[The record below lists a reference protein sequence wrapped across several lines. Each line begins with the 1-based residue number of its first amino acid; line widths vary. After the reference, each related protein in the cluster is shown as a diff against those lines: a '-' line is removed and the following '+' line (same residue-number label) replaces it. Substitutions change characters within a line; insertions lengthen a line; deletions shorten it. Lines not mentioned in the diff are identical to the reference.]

1 MDEEF
6 LKHYKVEEIQN
17 SGAGGGGSGINPLVD
32 EEFLRHYQVE
42 EIMAAAG
49 QYNPTAAASAA
60 AAAAA
65 YGGGYYG
72 YEYYMQGG
80 PAGKLL
86 IIMSAKYTLVIYLL
100 WHVIYSWLFN

>member
-1 MDEEF
+1 MDE
-6 LKHYKVEEIQN
+6 IQG
-17 SGAGGGGSGINPLVD
+17 SGSGINPLVD

-49 QYNPTAAASAA
+49 QYNPAA

-80 PAGKLL
+80 QNFGKF
-86 IIMSAKYTLVIYLL
+86 MSLRIT
-100 WHVIYSWLFN
+100 

>member
-1 MDEEF
+1 MTSANSQRTTSSNLPNSLVDEEF
-6 LKHYKVEEIQN
+6 LKHYKVDEIQGN
-17 SGAGGGGSGINPLVD
+17 GGGMNPLVD

-49 QYNPTAAASAA
+49 QYNPAAA

-65 YGGGYYG
+65 YGSGYYG

-80 PAGKLL
+80 QNFGK
-86 IIMSAKYTLVIYLL
+86 SQ
-100 WHVIYSWLFN
+100 